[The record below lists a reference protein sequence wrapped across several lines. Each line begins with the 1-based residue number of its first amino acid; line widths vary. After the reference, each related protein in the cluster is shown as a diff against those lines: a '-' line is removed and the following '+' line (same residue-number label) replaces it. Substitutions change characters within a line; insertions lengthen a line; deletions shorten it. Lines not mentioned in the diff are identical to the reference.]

1 MNVFADIEAIAA
13 LRDALRVFAGR
24 QTDARDA
31 MQDEIEDTQAM
42 LDEAEAE
49 ARDAVEQ
56 CADRLAECYRA
67 AAYTAEM
74 GDWAD
79 CSGPE
84 YRLRLAE
91 ERLTHILRWQQ
102 RVASAISAYQA
113 AADRFAGSL
122 AEDLPRATSYLADRI
137 TALEAYYAGQLA
149 AGAPALAATGSLGL
163 MGAVIGAIR
172 ACASGLSRTI
182 GNVGEGLAAQVLSAK
197 FGLEEVPFDRSWHG
211 FDRVFR
217 APGIPLIVVEAKVRS
232 GGALRLGQTQAGEQG
247 SAEWL
252 AAQADRMT
260 DRDSAQWSPANER
273 IGRVVQTLGA
283 ENVPVA
289 TVVVDPL
296 SGRSDVY
303 IRQGD
308 SSWQLA
314 SGDIDLAQLDR
325 AGPRQPSAPAERK
338 EGGPGGPEQRG

>member
-1 MNVFADIEAIAA
+1 M
-13 LRDALRVFAGR
+13 L
-24 QTDARDA
+24 
-31 MQDEIEDTQAM
+31 DEIADTQA
-42 LDEAEAE
+42 LWEEAAAA

-67 AAYTAEM
+67 AAYAAEM
-74 GDWAD
+74 GGWVD
-79 CSGPE
+79 CAGPE
-84 YRLRLAE
+84 YQLRLAE

-102 RVASAISAYQA
+102 RVASASSAYQA
-113 AADRFAGSL
+113 GADRFTGSL
-122 AEDLPRATSYLADRI
+122 AEDLPRATGYLADRI

-149 AGAPALAATGSLGL
+149 VGAPALAAAGSLGL

-172 ACASGLSRTI
+172 VCANGLSRTV

-217 APGIPLIVVEAKVRS
+217 APGLPLIVVEAKVSS
-232 GGALRLGQTQAGEQG
+232 GGALRLGQTQTGEQG
-247 SAEWL
+247 SPAWL

-273 IGRVVQTLGA
+273 IGRLVQTLGA

-289 TVVVDPL
+289 TVVVDPV
-296 SGRSDVY
+296 SGRGDLYV
-303 IRQGD
+303 RQGD

-314 SGDIDLAQLDR
+314 SGDIDLAQFDL
-325 AGPRQPSAPAERK
+325 AGPRQPLAPAERK
-338 EGGPGGPEQRG
+338 EGGFGGPEQRG